1 MNKQERTEIKKKG
14 RKMYWIA
21 YLMGFGAVGLLIL
34 FFTVDFLSDALRA
47 GFKSENFALQILCVG
62 AFVFSIMIPLFASL
76 IVSARASWE
85 YQKLYKFRAEVND
98 QRNKFHM
105 KLFWDAVQ
113 SKDYEEA
120 MRIYNTESLLRG
132 SERVLC
138 NGILMGIAT
147 QVLIDTEWSK
157 KVDER
162 MKSYL

>member
-34 FFTVDFLSDALRA
+34 FFTVDFLSDALRV

-62 AFVFSIMIPLFASL
+62 VFVFSIMIPLFASL
-76 IVSARASWE
+76 IISTKASWK
-85 YQKLYKFRAEVND
+85 YQELYKFRAEIND

-105 KLFWDAVQ
+105 KLFWDSVR

-120 MRIYNTESLLRG
+120 KRLYNIKGFIDG

-147 QVLIDTEWSK
+147 QLPIDNDWNP